1 VAGNDPHVSL
11 FEQIRHEA
19 EDGGEYW
26 SARELAKVLGYA
38 QWRNFT
44 LVIAQ
49 AQTACEHSGQVVAN
63 HFADTSKMVTLGSGA
78 QRRIADWRLSRY
90 ACYLVVQNAD
100 PEKPIVALGQ
110 TYFAV
115 QARRAELAD
124 DLELAGMTEAQK
136 RLALRQQMASRNVEL
151 AAAASDAGVVTSRDF
166 AIFQDHGYMG
176 LYAGERARD
185 IAARK
190 GLAPG
195 EKVLDWMNS
204 EELAANWFRAT
215 QAAAKL
221 EREGITGKASA
232 NRTHYE
238 VGRKVRQTI
247 AELGGTMPEEL
258 PTPGESIK
266 EIERRERKRL
276 EAERQ
281 PSLFGSG
288 DASEDEEETDGEK

>member
-1 VAGNDPHVSL
+1 
-11 FEQIRHEA
+11 
-19 EDGGEYW
+19 
-26 SARELAKVLGYA
+26 
-38 QWRNFT
+38 
-44 LVIAQ
+44 
-49 AQTACEHSGQVVAN
+49 
-63 HFADTSKMVTLGSGA
+63 MVTLGSEA
-78 QRRIADWRLSRY
+78 QRRIVDWHLSRY

-100 PEKPIVALGQ
+100 REKPIVALGQ

-115 QARRAELAD
+115 QTRRAELAD
-124 DLELAGMTEAQK
+124 ELELAGLTEAQK
-136 RLALRQQMASRNVEL
+136 RLALDQHMASRNVEL

-195 EKVLDWMNS
+195 EKVLDWKVS

-221 EREGITGKASA
+221 VRQCITGKVAA

-238 VGRKVRQTI
+238 VGRK
-247 AELGGTMPEEL
+247 EL
-258 PTPGESIK
+258 PTPAESIK
-266 EIERRERKRL
+266 EIERWERQRL
-276 EAERQ
+276 EAKRQ

-288 DASEDEEETDGEK
+288 DDDGGGDEGETEDEE